1 MLTYL
6 YLDHVIMPFICLT
19 CDERPMFVGSEN
31 AVDHMTKNPFHQ
43 MVYYDDKSI
52 DIALE
57 NVKNTINE
65 DAL

>member
-1 MLTYL
+1 
-6 YLDHVIMPFICLT
+6 
-19 CDERPMFVGSEN
+19 MFVDSEN

-65 DAL
+65 DVL